1 MCGIAG
7 IFGENNLSQIEVYI
21 SEMTNS
27 LEHRGPDDSGDWS
40 SALCALSHRRLSI
53 IDLSRSGRQPLSNED
68 ATLQLTCNGE
78 IYNFRELRAE
88 LQQLG
93 HHFVSDTDSEVI
105 VHLYEE
111 VEGDPDAL
119 LSRLDGM
126 FAFGLWDGK
135 RRRLLLARDRL
146 GVKPLV
152 YSRKAGFLLFASEAK
167 AIFQSGLF
175 KAKPLASAIFSYLL
189 LRHSPAPATMYEE
202 VDSLPSG
209 HYLLAEVNKGVEIHK
224 YWDIPVALS
233 KSERIRPEKIHK
245 LVSDAIRKRL
255 VSDVP
260 VGAYLSGGLDSSI
273 VAAVMAKEMGG
284 NLKTYA
290 VGFGDLALDELPY
303 ARLVAQ
309 HIGSDHSEIILER
322 DDYFDL
328 LPDLI
333 AKRGAPLAVPNEP
346 PLYALSQALK
356 EDITVVL
363 SGEGADELFGGYS
376 DYHGM
381 GFDYAKAKNLRS
393 YPCFLRHIFNGG
405 MDKKYGTQF
414 WDLSPK
420 DFFLAGYH
428 WFSPEDCQ
436 KLLNPVVFQ
445 QGSSFVSE
453 MLDTFFDES
462 SASAFFSHLFSFYQ
476 KVHLQNLLNRVDSMT
491 MATAVEG
498 RVPFTDHK
506 LVEEIFPLPLED
518 KIRWRTFAHQAQAK
532 FSHADLYRERNI
544 ETKVSLRRAFE
555 GEIPEEILKRRK
567 IGFKLPLEKW
577 LVPPFSNR
585 IQEQILDG
593 EAVASG
599 YLQKE
604 ILHSWLK
611 ESSWLSDD
619 AQRLWMLYN
628 LELWLKQIKNI

>member
-7 IFGENNLSQIEVYI
+7 IVSLDGSEVPSDIAYQ
-21 SEMTNS
+21 MAVP

-167 AIFQSGLF
+167 AIFQSGLV

-273 VAAVMAKEMGG
+273 VA
-284 NLKTYA
+284 
-290 VGFGDLALDELPY
+290 
-303 ARLVAQ
+303 
-309 HIGSDHSEIILER
+309 
-322 DDYFDL
+322 
-328 LPDLI
+328 
-333 AKRGAPLAVPNEP
+333 
-346 PLYALSQALK
+346 
-356 EDITVVL
+356 
-363 SGEGADELFGGYS
+363 
-376 DYHGM
+376 
-381 GFDYAKAKNLRS
+381 
-393 YPCFLRHIFNGG
+393 
-405 MDKKYGTQF
+405 
-414 WDLSPK
+414 
-420 DFFLAGYH
+420 
-428 WFSPEDCQ
+428 
-436 KLLNPVVFQ
+436 
-445 QGSSFVSE
+445 
-453 MLDTFFDES
+453 
-462 SASAFFSHLFSFYQ
+462 
-476 KVHLQNLLNRVDSMT
+476 
-491 MATAVEG
+491 
-498 RVPFTDHK
+498 
-506 LVEEIFPLPLED
+506 
-518 KIRWRTFAHQAQAK
+518 
-532 FSHADLYRERNI
+532 
-544 ETKVSLRRAFE
+544 
-555 GEIPEEILKRRK
+555 
-567 IGFKLPLEKW
+567 
-577 LVPPFSNR
+577 
-585 IQEQILDG
+585 
-593 EAVASG
+593 
-599 YLQKE
+599 
-604 ILHSWLK
+604 
-611 ESSWLSDD
+611 
-619 AQRLWMLYN
+619 
-628 LELWLKQIKNI
+628 